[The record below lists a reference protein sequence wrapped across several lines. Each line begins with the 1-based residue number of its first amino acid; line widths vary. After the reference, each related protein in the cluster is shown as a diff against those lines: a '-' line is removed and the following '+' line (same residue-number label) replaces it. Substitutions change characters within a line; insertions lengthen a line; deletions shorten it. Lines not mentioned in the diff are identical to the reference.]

1 MPQTLILKTTRKVVR
16 VGNSCALII
25 PYIYKKGLYEQNK
38 SEGTWIVTKDE
49 KGTIHVEVKFAF
61 LEKGSQKPE
70 ETEGTEEK
78 KIIRTKFKPKHKE
91 EWVLEGQC
99 QKCGQIAQLYKKG
112 QKLVCKNCM

>member
-1 MPQTLILKTTRKVVR
+1 MPQTLILKATRKVVR

-38 SEGTWIVTKDE
+38 SEGTWIITKDE
-49 KGTIHVEVKFAF
+49 KGNIHVEVKFAF
-61 LEKGSQKPE
+61 LEKGTQ
-70 ETEGTEEK
+70 ETEQK
-78 KIIRTKFKPKHKE
+78 KVVRSKFKPKHKE

-99 QKCGQIAQLYKKG
+99 QKCGQIGKLYKKG